1 MSELRS
7 AATETPTGAQGPL
20 LELDDMSVTFA
31 VRVRFTKV
39 PLRAVDRVS
48 LRVERGR
55 TLGLVGESGSGKS
68 TVARAIVGIEQV
80 SAGTVR
86 VQGVDRTRSKA
97 GARELSSAV
106 QMIFQNPRA
115 SLDPRHTALDAV
127 SEALVLHQDLSR
139 VAREQ
144 RAAELLDLVGIGP
157 HLHRSQPKSLSGGQ
171 LQRVAIARALAVEP
185 ELLLCDEAVSALDVS
200 VQAQIINLLVRLQ
213 RELGVAYLFISH
225 DLAVVRH
232 LADDVAV
239 MYLGT
244 IVEQGPAA
252 EVINHPSHPY
262 TRALVSAVPEV
273 AAEGPGGAALLTG
286 DIPSPLAV
294 PSGCRFRTRC
304 PLATDLCAQEE
315 PQLRPVRAGSVR
327 VACHHAD
334 HVDEMTSAQ
343 VCATPS

>member
-1 MSELRS
+1 MSEPSRVV
-7 AATETPTGAQGPL
+7 TEEPTHDGSPL
-20 LELDDMSVTFA
+20 LELDDLSVTFG
-31 VRVRFTKV
+31 VRVRFAKV
-39 PLRAVDRVS
+39 PLRAVDGVS

-97 GARELSSAV
+97 GSRELSSVV

-139 VAREQ
+139 AAREE

-252 EVINHPSHPY
+252 DVISRPSHPY

-273 AAEGPGGAALLTG
+273 AAEGPEGAALLTG

-304 PLATDLCAQEE
+304 PLATDRCVQVE
-315 PQLRPVRAGSVR
+315 PQLRPVGPAGVQ

-334 HVDEMTSAQ
+334 RVDEMTTVRVGA
-343 VCATPS
+343 AP

>member
-1 MSELRS
+1 MSELSS
-7 AATETPTGAQGPL
+7 ATVDEAFPEDGPL
-20 LELDDMSVTFA
+20 LELDDVSVTFG
-31 VRVRFTKV
+31 VRVRFRTV
-39 PLRAVDRVS
+39 PLRAVDGVS

-68 TVARAIVGIEQV
+68 TVARAIVGVEQV
-80 SAGTVR
+80 SAGTIR
-86 VQGVDRTRSKA
+86 VQGVDHTRSKA
-97 GARELSSAV
+97 GARALSSSV

-115 SLDPRHTALDAV
+115 SLDPRHTAIDAV
-127 SEALVLHQDLSR
+127 SEALVLHQNLSR

-213 RELGVAYLFISH
+213 RELRVAYLFISH

-252 EVINHPSHPY
+252 EVISHPSHPY

-273 AAEGPGGAALLTG
+273 AAEGPEGAALLTG

-304 PLATDLCAQEE
+304 PLATDLCEQEE
-315 PQLRPVRAGSVR
+315 PQLRPVGSGSVR
-327 VACHHAD
+327 VACHH
-334 HVDEMTSAQ
+334 VDRVDQMTSVQ
-343 VCATPS
+343 VGAVPS